1 VEGKILKHTTI
12 WQDYARKACQRQLNA
27 RVLAAF
33 NTNIDAVVHV
43 TTELMEK
50 ITANDTSIDWK
61 EVASGSADQITTVKS
76 KEDLLIILKDCLSGG
91 KSFHIVL
98 DNLALLDWLDE
109 HFTGARESM
118 GGQAGIIA
126 NQMAALGAQS
136 MVYTPLLSPKQ
147 GKLFAEGVTT
157 PVVAD
162 DRLEILPV
170 PEAVRKDDETKIN
183 WIFEYAKGEAIPFGE
198 EVVTT
203 PRANRVIL
211 ATRPRGSVMSFDDR
225 IAAHLPELGKNIDVA
240 FMAGYHYAEPVNT
253 DGRTFDEFM
262 ADSVHHLH
270 ALKEQNPKLV
280 AHFEYVP
287 MKMPELEPK
296 MLEAICREIK
306 SFGINE
312 NEIKRVLREFGFE
325 AEMEEIERHERA
337 YSLYKG
343 ALQLFGHLKLDR
355 IHVHNLGYYVMLLRK
370 PYPIA
375 PDEVRQSCLYASSVN
390 AMKAK
395 YGGYVRPERLAE
407 AAELEL
413 SDVGFEQLAG
423 IAKELE
429 GEHPQAASLLTD
441 GYLEFDDHYLVVVPA
456 HIVPNPV
463 STVGMGDT
471 ISSSSYAAEVMS

>member
-1 VEGKILKHTTI
+1 MKHTNLL
-12 WQDYARKACQRQLNA
+12 QDYNRKACQRQIKA
-27 RVLAAF
+27 RVFAAF

-43 TTELMEK
+43 TNELMEEIAAK
-50 ITANDTSIDWK
+50 DASIAWDK
-61 EVASGSADQITTVKS
+61 VASGSASQITTVKS

-98 DNLALLDWLDE
+98 ENLSLLDWLDE

-157 PVVAD
+157 PVVTD
-162 DRLEILPV
+162 GGLEILPV

-183 WIFEYAKGEAIPFGE
+183 WIFEYAKGETIRFGE

-211 ATRPRGSVMSFDDR
+211 ATRPRGSVMCFDDQM
-225 IAAHLPELGKNIDVA
+225 AEHLPQLGKNIDVA

-253 DGRTFDEFM
+253 CGRTFDQFM
-262 ADSVHHLH
+262 ADSVQHLH
-270 ALKEQNPKLV
+270 ALKEQNPKL
-280 AHFEYVP
+280 AIHFEYVP

-296 MLEAICREIK
+296 MLENICREIK

-343 ALQLFGHLKLDR
+343 ALQLFAHLQLDR
-355 IHVHNLGYYVMLLRK
+355 IHVHNLGYYVIVLRK
-370 PYPIA
+370 PYPVSLE
-375 PDEVRQSCLYASSVN
+375 EVRQASLYASSVN

-395 YGGYVRPERLAE
+395 YGGYVRREQLEE
-407 AAELEL
+407 AAELKL

-423 IAKELE
+423 MAKELE
-429 GEHPQAASLLTD
+429 EEHPQAADLLTD
-441 GYLEFDDHYLVVVPA
+441 GYLEFDDHYLLVIPA
-456 HIVPNPV
+456 HIVPDPV

-471 ISSSSYAAEVMS
+471 ISSSSYAAEVAS